1 MEQDV
6 FDTSDILANLADAV
20 QNDLKALDGEA
31 DGWTACLGRRFPR
44 KALYGIA
51 RCATTTI
58 TS

>member
-1 MEQDV
+1 M

-51 RCATTTI
+51 HCATTTI